1 MPPGTP
7 CRTSPAVRALLH
19 ERLDALI
26 DESDIV
32 SENAAYGQTL
42 NDLEEFY
49 LDKGRK
55 FLTETFEQKIQERI
69 EQAESDAELKQCVH
83 CKKKRTTAPRK
94 KKP

>member
-1 MPPGTP
+1 MLPEFS
-7 CRTSPAVRALLH
+7 CHTSPEVRAMLH

-26 DESDIV
+26 DESDLV
-32 SENAAYGQTL
+32 AQHAVYGQTL

-49 LDKGRK
+49 LDAGRK
-55 FLTETFEQKIQERI
+55 FLKETFEQKIQERI
-69 EQAESDAELKQCVH
+69 KQTEADAELKQCVH